1 MELPVGP
8 DPLKLNV
15 GRVNY
20 SPDCLAVLLPRLLGD
35 GLGGGVEEAEAH
47 LQQTLLLPGEGKLE
61 EGVECGG
68 EAEDEGGGGV
78 EPGQLGHEQQ
88 HLVVQV
94 VLQVLAHNLNK
105 EEIVIHCCSFSV
117 SVWRVEL
124 ETKVK
129 RRFANIS
136 QSRKRLSHL
145 RHY

>member
-1 MELPVGP
+1 MTNSSWY
-8 DPLKLNV
+8 DTTH
-15 GRVNY
+15 
-20 SPDCLAVLLPRLLGD
+20 LLGD

-117 SVWRVEL
+117 SVCRVEL

-129 RRFANIS
+129 QRFAKIS
-136 QSRKRLSHL
+136 HTITEKAFTLKTLL
-145 RHY
+145 RHYANQMLIHSKN

>member
-1 MELPVGP
+1 MTVKCLP
-8 DPLKLNV
+8 
-15 GRVNY
+15 RSITSEF
-20 SPDCLAVLLPRLLGD
+20 SPNGLAVLLPGLLGD

-47 LQQTLLLPGEGKLE
+47 LQQTLLLPGEGQLE

-105 EEIVIHCCSFSV
+105 KEIF
-117 SVWRVEL
+117 WMMER
-124 ETKVK
+124 
-129 RRFANIS
+129 A
-136 QSRKRLSHL
+136 
-145 RHY
+145 